1 MRVLGVRYQQD
12 ISGCIARGPDATW
25 LSGRAFEDAL
35 NGCAPALKRLRE
47 AQANDEMPF
56 LNLPIQNAGL
66 GAAFNLAE
74 KIRCRASEIV
84 VLGTGGSSLGG
95 RTLVSLA
102 EDPLARSRKH
112 QVHFFDNIDPH
123 SMDRLL
129 SGLDLANTVF
139 ITISKSGETPS
150 TISQFLVCLE
160 AVSKLRGKVA
170 LADQFVV
177 ITAPGDS
184 ALRRCAMSLSLH
196 PGIGGRF
203 SVLSLVGQL
212 PAMIVGVDSKAVL
225 SGSQAVLTSTL
236 EAGHP
241 RDSGP
246 ACGAALIVA
255 LAKKHG
261 VTSNVLMPY
270 CDRLQNFALWHRQLF
285 AESLGKNGVGITP
298 LNALGTVD
306 QHSQLQLYLDG
317 PPDKMFT
324 FITIDTL
331 GLGSQIDCSL
341 ADDPAFGDFR
351 AHTIGDLMAAEY
363 QATAE
368 ALDKKRRP
376 VRRLHIDILTEE
388 TLGALLM
395 HFMLEVV
402 LIADLLGVNAFD
414 QPAVE
419 QGKSWAPAY
428 LVKGE

>member
-1 MRVLGVRYQQD
+1 MSYQQD
-12 ISGCIARGPDATW
+12 ISGCIARGPDATR
-25 LSGRAFEDAL
+25 LSDSAFEEAL
-35 NGCAPALKRLRE
+35 NVCVPALNRLRK

-56 LNLPIQNAGL
+56 LDLPVQSAGVS
-66 GAAFNLAE
+66 AAFNLVE

-95 RTLVSLA
+95 RTLVSLR
-102 EDPLARSRKH
+102 EDPLARSSKH

-123 SMDRLL
+123 SMDCLL
-129 SGLDLANTVF
+129 SDLDLTSTVF

-150 TISQFLVCLE
+150 TISQFLICLD
-160 AVSKLRGKVA
+160 AVSKLGGRAA
-170 LADQFVV
+170 LAEQFVV

-184 ALRRCAMSLSLH
+184 PLRRCATSLSLPVLDH
-196 PGIGGRF
+196 PPGIGGRF
-203 SVLSLVGQL
+203 SVVSLVGQL
-212 PAMIVGVDSKAVL
+212 PAMIVGVDSEAVL
-225 SGSQAVLTSTL
+225 SGSQGVLRATL

-241 RDSGP
+241 RESKP

-255 LAKKHG
+255 LARKHG

-317 PPDKMFT
+317 PSDKMFT
-324 FITIDTL
+324 FITVDTL
-331 GLGSQIDCSL
+331 GLGSQIECSL
-341 ADDPAFGDFR
+341 ADDPAFSDFR
-351 AHTIGDLMAAEY
+351 GHTIGDLMAAEY

-368 ALDKKRRP
+368 ALNKKRRP
-376 VRRLHIDILTEE
+376 VRRLHIDMLTEE

-402 LIADLLGVNAFD
+402 LTADLLGVNAFD

-419 QGKSWAPAY
+419 QGKRWARDC
-428 LVKGE
+428 LVKG

>member
-1 MRVLGVRYQQD
+1 MRYQQD
-12 ISGCIARGPDATW
+12 ISGCIGQGADATW
-25 LSGRAFEDAL
+25 LSGSAFEEAL
-35 NGCAPALKRLRE
+35 NVCAPALNRLQK
-47 AQANDEMPF
+47 AHADEEIPF
-56 LNLPIQNAGL
+56 LDLPLQVSGL
-66 GAAFNLAE
+66 DAAFNLAE
-74 KIRCRASEIV
+74 KIRRHAKEIV

-95 RTLVSLA
+95 RALVSLT
-102 EDPLARSRKH
+102 EDPLCHLRK
-112 QVHFFDNIDPH
+112 QEVHFFDNIDPH

-129 SGLDLANTVF
+129 SGIDLGNTVF

-150 TISQFLVCLE
+150 TISQFLICLD
-160 AVSKLRGKVA
+160 AVSKLVGRDS
-170 LADQFVV
+170 LAEHFII
-177 ITAPGDS
+177 ITAPCDS
-184 ALRRCAMSLSLH
+184 ALRRCATSLSLPVLDHH

-212 PAMIVGVDSKAVL
+212 PAMVVGVDTEAVL
-225 SGSQAVLTSTL
+225 SGSQGVLRATL

-241 RDSGP
+241 RESEP
-246 ACGAALIVA
+246 ARGAALIAA

-285 AESLGKNGVGITP
+285 AESLGKNGIGITP

-317 PPDKMFT
+317 PADKMFT
-324 FITIDTL
+324 FITVDSL
-331 GLGSQIDCSL
+331 GLGSQIKCSL
-341 ADDPAFGDFR
+341 VDDQAFSDFR
-351 AHTIGDLMAAEY
+351 NHTIGDLMAAEY

-368 ALDKKRRP
+368 ALKKKKRP
-376 VRRLHIDILTEE
+376 VRRLHIDVLTEE

-402 LIADLLGVNAFD
+402 LTADLLGINAFD

-419 QGKSWAPAY
+419 QGKSLARGY
-428 LVKGE
+428 LVKD